1 MMHDGRAENRI
12 VAGDDTTL
20 VWAVVRDTLYM
31 EEEGKVGL
39 MGPGCANQNQS
50 VTSSSRSSENEIK
63 YNCLYNCTMYSNT
76 SKQCQA
82 DEKSNRRP
90 RTL

>member
-12 VAGDDTTL
+12 LAGDDTMHTL

-50 VTSSSRSSENEIK
+50 VTMHSSSRSSENEIK
-63 YNCLYNCTMYSNT
+63 YNCLYN
-76 SKQCQA
+76 
-82 DEKSNRRP
+82 
-90 RTL
+90 